1 GTRAHSW
8 QRTAQGKSPIAY
20 KGMIFTAKVM
30 AATAIDM
37 VDSPEKIEAAKKEL
51 NSRLGGKKYECP
63 IPKDIIPQAIKPK
76 K

>member
-1 GTRAHSW
+1 MRKLNYADVTLRYSASALSF
-8 QRTAQGKSPIAY
+8 R
-20 KGMIFTAKVM
+20 
-30 AATAIDM
+30 
-37 VDSPEKIEAAKKEL
+37 EKIEAAKKEL

>member
-1 GTRAHSW
+1 
-8 QRTAQGKSPIAY
+8 
-20 KGMIFTAKVM
+20 MIFTAKVM

-37 VDSPEKIEAAKKEL
+37 VESPEKIEAAKKEL